1 MQHFLSAGDR
11 TRKIKSLLSLQ
22 EGTSTVAM
30 DGKTLTLSAG
40 DSLLV
45 RAQST

>member
-1 MQHFLSAGDR
+1 MQHFLSAEDR
-11 TRKIKSLLSLQ
+11 TWKIESLLSFQ

-30 DGKTLTLSAG
+30 DGETLTLSAG

-45 RAQST
+45 RAQSV